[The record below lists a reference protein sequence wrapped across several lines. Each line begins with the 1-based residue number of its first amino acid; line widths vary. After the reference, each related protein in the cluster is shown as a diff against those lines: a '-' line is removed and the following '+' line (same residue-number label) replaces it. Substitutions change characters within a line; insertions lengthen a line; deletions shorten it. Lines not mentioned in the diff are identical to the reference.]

1 MEERGYGCPPL
12 WTCVIIRVIEKLGHR
27 RLLPVEIELF
37 LILVEVEGCHSC
49 VLVEGVGRRRRIC
62 ASGTVMLLLPSPD
75 DGGMHNGL
83 VAWLKQ
89 SIGLRKRG

>member
-49 VLVEGVGRRRRIC
+49 VLVEGVGRRRIC

-83 VAWLKQ
+83 VA
-89 SIGLRKRG
+89 